1 MSGSLTNINE
11 CILVPLMLLR
21 AIKYF
26 HRGHAENEWQN
37 QALKKMQSFI
47 AKRYFLRHPTAQT
60 EVSTINTINGRDY
73 SQ

>member
-26 HRGHAENEWQN
+26 RRGHAENEWQN
-37 QALKKMQSFI
+37 QALKKMQSLI
-47 AKRYFLRHPTAQT
+47 AKRYF
-60 EVSTINTINGRDY
+60 
-73 SQ
+73 